1 MTIKTSGYCPNNQL
15 YELMPLIKKLYILK
29 AISKSQKTAS
39 WLMKE
44 LNKIVFAFKEGKGEG
59 SHICFLHTSL
69 ISSFLK
75 QRDHTERDYLKKKHY
90 LGLISAYPYWQDS
103 STPCLQPGREK
114 VANSI
119 AYVSNQTTT
128 ADPAVGKN
136 RETTSYQEIFTS

>member
-1 MTIKTSGYCPNNQL
+1 MLPAHFIDFF
-15 YELMPLIKKLYILK
+15 
-29 AISKSQKTAS
+29 ISEA
-39 WLMKE
+39 
-44 LNKIVFAFKEGKGEG
+44 EGP
-59 SHICFLHTSL
+59 
-69 ISSFLK
+69 
-75 QRDHTERDYLKKKHY
+75 HTERLFKKKHY

-119 AYVSNQTTT
+119 AYVSNQTAT

>member
-59 SHICFLHTSL
+59 SHICS
-69 ISSFLK
+69 
-75 QRDHTERDYLKKKHY
+75 
-90 LGLISAYPYWQDS
+90 
-103 STPCLQPGREK
+103 
-114 VANSI
+114 
-119 AYVSNQTTT
+119 
-128 ADPAVGKN
+128 
-136 RETTSYQEIFTS
+136 